1 LKNTI
6 ITSIS
11 AIVFLVI
18 GLFIGKSNKQIEI
31 QTVAKTNIVE
41 KPVIEYVDKY
51 VTNVVEKVLQ
61 AEIPEE
67 YVLGFNYLNK
77 SKSAKFL
84 RLNEL
89 PKSIKE
95 LSVSV
100 SIANILK
107 ETVSDKVLTDY
118 IEFELRKIGI
128 KVNKKSKYSLSF
140 TIDAQKDE
148 QNKLIFHSFSLNVT
162 SPTYCFA
169 PDGTHFIVVSKIWDE
184 ASYGILGYDIID
196 QKTFNNYLSDK
207 MFSLCNQILA
217 SREKE

>member
-1 LKNTI
+1 MQNAI
-6 ITSIS
+6 IPLIS
-11 AIVFLVI
+11 AIIFLGI
-18 GLFIGKSNKQIEI
+18 GLFIRKSNKQIEI
-31 QTVAKTNIVE
+31 QTIVKTNIIE
-41 KPVIEYVDKY
+41 KPAI
-51 VTNVVEKVLQ
+51 
-61 AEIPEE
+61 E

-77 SKSAKFL
+77 GKSAKFL

-89 PKSIKE
+89 PKGIKE

-148 QNKLIFHSFSLNVT
+148 RNKLIFHSFSLNVT
-162 SPTYCFA
+162 SPTYCFG

-196 QKTFNNYLSDK
+196 QKTINNYLSDK
-207 MFSLCNQILA
+207 MVSLCNQILA

>member
-1 LKNTI
+1 MQNAI
-6 ITSIS
+6 IPLIP
-11 AIVFLVI
+11 AIIFLGI
-18 GLFIGKSNKQIEI
+18 GLFIRKSNKQIEI
-31 QTVAKTNIVE
+31 QTIVKTNIIE
-41 KPVIEYVDKY
+41 KPAI
-51 VTNVVEKVLQ
+51 
-61 AEIPEE
+61 E

-77 SKSAKFL
+77 GKSAKFL

-89 PKSIKE
+89 PKGIKE

-148 QNKLIFHSFSLNVT
+148 RNKLIFHSFSLNVT

-196 QKTFNNYLSDK
+196 QKTINNYLSDK
-207 MFSLCNQILA
+207 MVSLCNQILA

>member
-1 LKNTI
+1 MQNAI
-6 ITSIS
+6 IPLIS
-11 AIVFLVI
+11 AIIFLGI
-18 GLFIGKSNKQIEI
+18 GLFIRKSNKQIEI
-31 QTVAKTNIVE
+31 QTIVKTNIIE
-41 KPVIEYVDKY
+41 KPAI
-51 VTNVVEKVLQ
+51 
-61 AEIPEE
+61 E

-77 SKSAKFL
+77 GKSAKFL

-89 PKSIKE
+89 PKGIKE

-148 QNKLIFHSFSLNVT
+148 RNKLIFHSFSLNVT

-207 MFSLCNQILA
+207 MVSLCNQILA